1 MAMVPILL
9 VCAVNEGL
17 AKEWNMANPDRALKI
32 DHKIIAVNDTK
43 GDSAA
48 MADVIRN
55 DHTLEFTVRTDFS

>member
-17 AKEWNMANPDRALKI
+17 VKEWNMANPDRALKI
-32 DHKIIAVNDTK
+32 DHKIIAVNGTK

-48 MADVIRN
+48 MADVSRN
-55 DHTLEFTVRTDFS
+55 DDILEITVRADSF